1 MDILDTFTINVS
13 GRMVDGLC
21 RAPAERPSPPK
32 FGATLGELWRA
43 LTDTQT
49 EANALPRFALTM
61 STEGFGISR
70 KRGKGSLELE

>member
-32 FGATLGELWRA
+32 FGATL
-43 LTDTQT
+43 TDTQT
-49 EANALPRFALTM
+49 EANALPRSALTM